1 MHLSIQAFIK
11 VVFIAFLP
19 FLRGFTGRYACM
31 IVHMIR
37 LCCPWPDRSIC
48 LLMLCI
54 SGQHTATTVAIVL
67 GGAVGLGFVVICLFF
82 ARSLVKKKDGGELVE
97 TRARAAPWLS
107 SLGCHHSAAP
117 TAVCSTRCLTVPPY
131 QTCVYCRL
139 LMGGRAR
146 KENVDKDIV
155 GAWYGILMVG
165 LCILFLQGGEWNTEG
180 VFLALLP
187 LAM

>member
-37 LCCPWPDRSIC
+37 PWCPWPDQSIC

-82 ARSLVKKKDGGELVE
+82 ARSLVNKKDGGGLVE

-117 TAVCSTRCLTVPPY
+117 TAACSTSCGQRHCEGMVWHFDGMV
-131 QTCVYCRL
+131 VYFVSSR
-139 LMGGRAR
+139 
-146 KENVDKDIV
+146 
-155 GAWYGILMVG
+155 W
-165 LCILFLQGGEWNTEG
+165 
-180 VFLALLP
+180 
-187 LAM
+187 